1 MKHKTQKKKR
11 EQGSGSERASGVGSK
26 LHPLPSNLLWWWPMT
41 LRDCCSRVSKKKA
54 VHFAED
60 AATTT
65 NIRESFCTFL
75 ERSTHHVFCFSIVLV
90 PFQNTYIYILGF
102 IHHHQK
108 MGKGGNAA
116 TITTKAL
123 SSDNAALRAER
134 QAKMKQEPK
143 FYWASGD
150 SMEEPHVLR

>member
-1 MKHKTQKKKR
+1 
-11 EQGSGSERASGVGSK
+11 
-26 LHPLPSNLLWWWPMT
+26 
-41 LRDCCSRVSKKKA
+41 
-54 VHFAED
+54 
-60 AATTT
+60 
-65 NIRESFCTFL
+65 
-75 ERSTHHVFCFSIVLV
+75 
-90 PFQNTYIYILGF
+90 
-102 IHHHQK
+102 